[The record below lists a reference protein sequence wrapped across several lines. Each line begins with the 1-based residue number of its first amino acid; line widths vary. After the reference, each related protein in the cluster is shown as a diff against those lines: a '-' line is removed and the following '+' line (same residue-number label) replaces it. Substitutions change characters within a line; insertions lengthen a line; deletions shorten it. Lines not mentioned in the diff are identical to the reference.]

1 MRGFIFPIIFALMIT
16 NLSGSQETHTD
27 KKVVKESQTN
37 VVIVYGSD
45 TCHYC
50 IDTKTFLQEN
60 QVTFVYY
67 DVDLNLVKQKE
78 MLQKLQKA
86 GISID
91 AISLPVVD
99 LNGKLKMNTT
109 ANFEGFLKS
118 LIAKNN

>member
-1 MRGFIFPIIFALMIT
+1 MKVFIFSIVFALLIT
-16 NLSGSQETHTD
+16 NLSGSQETHID

-99 LNGKLKMNTT
+99 LYGKLKMNTT
-109 ANFEGFLKS
+109 EDFEGFLKN
-118 LIAKNN
+118 LIIKK